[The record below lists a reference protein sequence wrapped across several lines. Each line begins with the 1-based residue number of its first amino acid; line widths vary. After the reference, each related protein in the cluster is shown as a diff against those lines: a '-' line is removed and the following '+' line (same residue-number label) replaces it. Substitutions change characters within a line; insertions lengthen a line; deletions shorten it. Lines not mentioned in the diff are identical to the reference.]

1 MNRQLKDSFSKLEK
15 TLKLKNYSEKTMN
28 IYIHYIKEFI
38 FTVKKS
44 PSLIMPKDIE
54 TYIKQYNYSSIS
66 QQNQIYSAL
75 KVFGKYKQNPI
86 SIDKCIPE
94 RPRKEKHLPQ
104 VIDKE
109 FLIERISKIENLKHK
124 AIISLGYSVGLRV
137 SEVVN
142 LKIEDIDSKRMI
154 INIKQSKNK
163 KDRVVPLT
171 ENILNLL
178 RDYYKKYKPKEY
190 LFNGQK
196 SLKYSA
202 TSCNQIVKKYLG
214 KDYHFHLLRHS
225 CFTNLTEQGV
235 DIHAIQKLAGHSSS
249 KTTEIYTHVSTNVL
263 NNLPLAL

>member
-1 MNRQLKDSFSKLEK
+1 MNKLHES
-15 TLKLKNYSEKTMN
+15 TLGKYKKILNLKNYSIRTID
-28 IYIHYIKEFI
+28 IYCHYVGKFSDNFNKPLLHITCKE
-38 FTVKKS
+38 VK
-44 PSLIMPKDIE
+44 DYIE
-54 TYIKQYNYSSIS
+54 NYNYSSIG
-66 QQNQIYSAL
+66 QQNQIYSSL
-75 KVFGKYKQNPI
+75 KLFCKYILNIKKIEVVF
-86 SIDKCIPE
+86 PE

-109 FLIERISKIENLKHK
+109 FLIERISKIKNLKHK

-142 LKIEDIDSKRMI
+142 LRVEDIDSKRMI

-171 ENILNLL
+171 ETVLNLL

-196 SLKYSA
+196 SIKYST

-214 KDYHFHLLRHS
+214 RDYHFHLLRHS